1 MLNIQLPAEI
11 RAYKSKL
18 LWGLSVRQVLSLIA
32 ALVICV
38 PVGVFGHGH
47 ISDDILPWIIMLLA
61 APCVAVGFLKF
72 HDLPFEQYFKYVI
85 LRYTTPQKRVFQDT
99 ETNLFCEIYEDIL
112 EDEIIKQ
119 RVDTGEYENE
129 EVQFW
134 NS

>member
-1 MLNIQLPAEI
+1 MLSIRLPAEI

-18 LWGLSVRQVLSLIA
+18 FFGLSVRQILSLVA

-38 PVGVFGHGH
+38 PVGVLGHGH
-47 ISDDILPWIIMLLA
+47 IPDDILPWIIILLA

-72 HDLPFEQYFKYVI
+72 YDLPFEQYFKYV
-85 LRYTTPQKRVFQDT
+85 LKRYTTPQKRVFQDT

-112 EDEIIKQ
+112 EEAIIQ
-119 RVDTGEYENE
+119 ERIDNGEYESE

-134 NS
+134 DS

>member
-38 PVGVFGHGH
+38 PVGVFGHGK

-72 HDLPFEQYFKYVI
+72 HDLPFEQYFKYII

-119 RVDTGEYENE
+119 RVDAGEYENE

-134 NS
+134 DS